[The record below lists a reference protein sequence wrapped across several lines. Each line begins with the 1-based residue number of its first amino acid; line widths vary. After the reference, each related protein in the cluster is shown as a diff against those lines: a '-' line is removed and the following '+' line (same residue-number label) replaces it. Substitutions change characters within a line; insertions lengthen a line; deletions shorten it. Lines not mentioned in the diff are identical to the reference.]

1 LDAKLVADSATV
13 AEDSQ
18 LGQPVKIY
26 GDAVVEAKA
35 KIGKYSVVSSHS
47 IVGANSSIGNYCTIG
62 ANVKIS
68 VEIAAPPSF
77 FSTHSFQYSSKHFKD
92 VKNYP
97 KKNASPG
104 TPPPTVIG
112 NDVWIGANASICK
125 GVTVG
130 TGAIIASNSFVAE
143 DVPAYAEVSGN
154 PAKVIRYRFDDETI
168 SQFLNSGWWELE
180 PKDMSDLDFQNPV
193 ESLERINSLKLHL
206 KLKNRNSL
214 AGVLKNSVSGT
225 NSGIIWFST
234 PYSYADMDA
243 LDAFNA
249 IKVISHEP
257 GAEPNAA
264 VLSAGIYPLA
274 KSTYDPKRGLY
285 RLDITSAGSQFKGK
299 IAKSKLTFQLV
310 TEN

>member
-1 LDAKLVADSATV
+1 MDAKLVADSATV

-18 LGQPVKIY
+18 LGQPVKVY
-26 GDAVVEAKA
+26 GNSVIEAKA
-35 KIGKYSVVSSHS
+35 KIGKYSVISSHS
-47 IVGANSSIGNYCTIG
+47 TVGANSIIGNYCTIG
-62 ANVKIS
+62 ANSKIS
-68 VEIAAPPSF
+68 VDIAAPQSF

-92 VKNYP
+92 VKNYT
-97 KKNASPG
+97 KKNASPES
-104 TPPPTVIG
+104 PAPTVIG
-112 NDVWIGANASICK
+112 NDVWIGSNVSICK

-154 PAKVIRYRFDDETI
+154 PAKVVRYRFDDETI
-168 SQFLNSGWWELE
+168 SQFLHSGWWELE
-180 PKDMSDLDFQNPV
+180 PKDMSDLDFQNPT

-214 AGVLKNSVSGT
+214 AGELKNSVSGT

-234 PYSYADMDA
+234 PYAYADMDA
-243 LDAFNA
+243 LESVNA

-257 GAEPNAA
+257 GAEANAE

-274 KSTYDPKRGLY
+274 KSTYDPKRGWY
-285 RLDITSAGSQFKGK
+285 RLDITSDGSQFKGK
-299 IAKSKLTFQLV
+299 IAKNKLTFQLV
-310 TEN
+310 TVD

>member
-1 LDAKLVADSATV
+1 MDAKLIADSATV
-13 AEDSQ
+13 AEDSE

-26 GDAVVEAKA
+26 GNAVVEEKA
-35 KIGKYSVVSSHS
+35 TIGKYSVVSSHS
-47 IVGANSSIGNYCTIG
+47 IVGANSNIGNYCTIG
-62 ANVKIS
+62 ANSKIS
-68 VEIAAPPSF
+68 VDIATPQSF

-97 KKNASPG
+97 KKNASPD
-104 TPPPTVIG
+104 TPSPTIIG
-112 NDVWIGANASICK
+112 NDVWIGANVSICK

-130 TGAIIASNSFVAE
+130 TGAIIASNSFVVE

-154 PAKVIRYRFDDETI
+154 PAKLVRSRFNEETI
-168 SQFLNSGWWELE
+168 SQFLNSAWWELE
-180 PKDMSDLDFQNPV
+180 PKDMSDLDFQNPL

-214 AGVLKNSVSGT
+214 EGELKNSVSGT

-234 PYSYADMDA
+234 PYAYADMDA
-243 LDAFNA
+243 LEGVNA

-257 GAEPNAA
+257 GTGPNAD

-274 KSTYDPKRGLY
+274 KSTYDSKRGWY
-285 RLDITSAGSQFKGK
+285 RLNITSDGSQFKGK
-299 IAKSKLTFQLV
+299 IAKNKLTFQLV
-310 TEN
+310 TDN